1 MTDLQKPVTRRC
13 TVTLDGGKR
22 IVIALLPGDLL
33 ALRRERER
41 KTYFYPIGAVYSSAV
56 KAHVLASKKEKGRA
70 R

>member
-1 MTDLQKPVTRRC
+1 VTDLEKPVTRRC

-22 IVIALLPGDLL
+22 IVVAMLPGDLL

-41 KTYFYPIGAVYSSAV
+41 KTYYYPIGAVYSSAV
-56 KAHVLASKKEKGRA
+56 KAHVQASKKEKGRG